1 MPYHKRSENDR
12 LPGLVALL
20 IAACIALAVVT
31 LTDYAISEGRK
42 ELSSLRQESQVGAK
56 ARRDHI
62 NRAVQCAVLGDDEK
76 C

>member
-1 MPYHKRSENDR
+1 MPYHKRSDNQR

-31 LTDYAISEGRK
+31 LTDYAVNEGRK
-42 ELSSLRQESQVGAK
+42 ELSSLRQESQVGAEV
-56 ARRDHI
+56 RRDRI
-62 NRAVQCAVLGDDEK
+62 NRAVECAVLGDDK